1 MLDGANGGRSQHF
14 ALIDNI
20 IAVFKAKG
28 QSNTFIVSQLELL
41 RRRDSPSV
49 IINRVSDQIR
59 CFVSVLPQLLS
70 CNYAIATIVGDI
82 KADSSGR
89 LKA

>member
-41 RRRDSPSV
+41 RKEV
-49 IINRVSDQIR
+49 EGI
-59 CFVSVLPQLLS
+59 L
-70 CNYAIATIVGDI
+70 VG
-82 KADSSGR
+82 KQNQQ
-89 LKA
+89 